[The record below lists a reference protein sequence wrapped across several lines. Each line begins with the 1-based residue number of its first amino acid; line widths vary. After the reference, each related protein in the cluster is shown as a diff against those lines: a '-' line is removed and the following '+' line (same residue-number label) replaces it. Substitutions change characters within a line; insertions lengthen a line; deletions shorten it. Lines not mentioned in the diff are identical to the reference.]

1 MNLPSAVRSALGVVW
16 SWFLVVWNWVVSA
29 VWNREERRPRAPV
42 RLGLGVALLLL
53 TIVLVGFVLT
63 FVVGGPGPLDGL
75 VATFASILLPGLVA
89 VGLAVAVDRRTVAD
103 LGLGLDRDWWLD
115 LGFGLLL
122 GAALMT
128 GVFVLGVSVGWFRVE
143 GTFAG
148 GSRGFLAGFAL
159 LTLTFLAVG
168 VSEEVLSRGYL
179 LTNVAEGLAGYTSR
193 AVAAGVAVLV
203 SSVVFGLA
211 HLQNPNATLVSTLG
225 ISLAGIFLAAGYVLT
240 DELAIP
246 IGLHI
251 TWNLFQGGVYGF
263 AVSGLGIDANVVDT
277 AETGPDVFTGGAFG
291 PEAGLLGMSAV
302 VVGTVAVVAYVRW
315 RYGEAR
321 LAPGLFV
328 PDLRWRD

>member
-1 MNLPSAVRSALGVVW
+1 MNLPPAVRTVLGVVW
-16 SWFLVVWNWVVSA
+16 SWILVVWSWIVSV
-29 VWNREERRPRAPV
+29 VWNRRERRPRAPV
-42 RLGLGVALLLL
+42 RLTIGVVALL
-53 TIVLVGFVLT
+53 TT
-63 FVVGGPGPLDGL
+63 
-75 VATFASILLPGLVA
+75 LVA
-89 VGLAVAVDRRTVAD
+89 VGFLLTYVLGAPGPLGGLVSQFVSILVPGALALGLAVVVDRRTLTD

-128 GVFVLGVSVGWFRVE
+128 GIFLLGVSVGWFRVE
-143 GTFAG
+143 GTFSG

-179 LTNVAEGLAGYTSR
+179 LTNVAEGLSGYTSR
-193 AVAAGVAVLV
+193 TVAAGVAVLV

-211 HLQNPNATLVSTLG
+211 HLQNPNATLVSMFG

-246 IGLHI
+246 IGLHV

-263 AVSGLGIDANVVDT
+263 PVSGLGIGANVVDT
-277 AETGPDVFTGGAFG
+277 VETGPDVFTGGAFG